1 MDMVIQLLKDNFVF
15 IVLVIVLLVMIR
27 VIMSKVFT
35 VVGALLIAGLV
46 YYGITGDISLMNKT
60 VDNAVLA
67 VDMVKEEVGTVDFER
82 TSDTTFTLKTTSM
95 TVSGDEESRIA
106 TVTLGDSTFDVPLKN
121 IYNVLDEATQA
132 KINME

>member
-1 MDMVIQLLKDNFVF
+1 MDMLIQLLKDNFVF
-15 IVLVIVLLVMIR
+15 IVLIIVLLVLIR
-27 VIMSKVFT
+27 VLMSKV
-35 VVGALLIAGLV
+35 VAILGGLLIAGLV

-67 VDMVKEEVGTVDFER
+67 VDTVKEEVGTVDFER

-95 TVSGDEESRIA
+95 SVSGDEESRIA
-106 TVTLGDSTFDVPLKN
+106 KVTLGGNTFDVPLKN
-121 IYNVLDEATQA
+121 IYNVLDEATKA

>member
-35 VVGALLIAGLV
+35 IVGALLIAGLV